1 MRTQLFKNSSDT
13 VESVLEKMIQK
24 GNAEI
29 IELVRKNAK
38 QFGVRNLPSA
48 KGDNLSNYTGN
59 SKTKCEKLAIEII
72 HFLQPDSQFPEAS
85 VDAEY
90 FKEKVKN
97 IDLAI
102 KEKEDQNRNDE
113 HDLDDFHKSYIPSR
127 IKWALI
133 LSLIVGIGEILF
145 NTKSFQVIGDNL
157 LFALILSISISICV
171 FMFSH
176 VTPFLYKDAK
186 NRMQRISVIA
196 GSLFLATVLF
206 TALAIFRSS
215 YLASHDITIS
225 PVYFVI
231 INLFFFIV
239 SALMSFFVLP
249 TWKEIKQNSILLKIY
264 YAVKNRKKEKEILK
278 NEREQIKTTI
288 LERTK
293 SRIRIAHHANYALE
307 RIRKMYSE
315 SIAVFKTIN
324 LTYRTDGNIP
334 DCFSEEPEE
343 LNIGSFNFTII
354 NTDTSKQ

>member
-1 MRTQLFKNSSDT
+1 MKNIFLKNSSDT

-29 IELVRKNAK
+29 IELARKSGK
-38 QFGVRNLPSA
+38 QFGVRNMPAA
-48 KGDNLSNYTGN
+48 KGDCLSEFIAVLR
-59 SKTKCEKLAIEII
+59 SKCEKLAAEII

-97 IDLAI
+97 IDIAI
-102 KEKEDQNRNDE
+102 KEKEDRNRNDE
-113 HDLDDFHKSYIPSR
+113 NDLNDFDKNYIPSR

-145 NTKSFQVIGDNL
+145 NTKSFQIIGDNL
-157 LFALILSISISICV
+157 LFALIMSVCISICV

-186 NRMQRISVIA
+186 NRLQRISVIL
-196 GSLFLATVLF
+196 GSLFLVTVLF

-215 YLASHDITIS
+215 YLANHDISIS

-264 YAVKNRKKEKEILK
+264 YAIKKRKKEIEILK
-278 NEREQIKTTI
+278 QEREQIKATI

-307 RIRKMYSE
+307 RIRKIYRE
-315 SIAVFKTIN
+315 AIAVFKTTN
-324 LTYRTDGNIP
+324 LTYRNDGNTP
-334 DCFSEEPEE
+334 DCFSEEPED
-343 LNIGSFNFTII
+343 LNIGVFNYSII
-354 NTDTSKQ
+354 NSDN